1 MSRYIIDT
9 NILMGVENF
18 EKFLTS
24 LGAKSEKYIPYEV
37 LRELDSNKWKEGAK
51 AQKARQG
58 IRHIEQ
64 YQSDLQFIMRGDS
77 ASVEIDDRIID
88 AAITLNA
95 IIVSND
101 IGMTLKARALEVPC
115 IHYKEWMPI
124 HTGWVGDLDSAK
136 SGDYIIQR
144 EPQSKFV
151 EQILRKDGTGALR
164 PVREIRIKSQYF
176 PAVKPLDEYQIC
188 ALDSLKND
196 EITVL
201 TGHAGTGKTLLSLS
215 FALSE
220 LQQQHRR
227 KLIIFVNPTKVRG
240 SEELGFY
247 SGDRVEKLLQN
258 SIGAVLSSK
267 LGDSLVV
274 DMLLQ
279 QNKIEIFPISDIR
292 GYEVHKDDI
301 LYITEAQNLN
311 TDLIKLVVQRCVEG
325 SKIIL
330 EGDPET
336 QLDSWAFEGKN
347 NGLRRIVEIFSGFPG
362 FGHVNLP
369 IIRRSRIAAKAEE
382 L

>member
-18 EKFLTS
+18 EKFLDS
-24 LGAKSEKYIPYEV
+24 LGPRSEKYILFEV
-37 LRELDSNKWKEGAK
+37 LKELDNNKWKEGSK
-51 AQKARQG
+51 AQRARQG
-58 IRHIEQ
+58 IRHVEQ
-64 YQSDLQFIMRGDS
+64 FQSLLFFTRSNSTADQ
-77 ASVEIDDRIID
+77 VDDRIIE
-88 AAITLNA
+88 AAQSLSA

-101 IGMTLKARALEVPC
+101 IGMTLKAKALEVSC
-115 IHYKEWMPI
+115 IHYKEYAPTR
-124 HTGWVGDLDSAK
+124 TGWVGNLEAALA
-136 SGDYIIQR
+136 GDYIIQR
-144 EPQSKFV
+144 DAQSGFV
-151 EQILRKDGTGALR
+151 EQILRREDGGGVR
-164 PVREIRIKSQYF
+164 PVREIRLKSQYF
-176 PAVKPLDEYQIC
+176 PPIKPLDEYQIC

-220 LQQQHRR
+220 IHSQHRR

-247 SGDRVEKLLQN
+247 SGDRIDKLLQN

-267 LGDSLVV
+267 LGDSIVV

-301 LYITEAQNLN
+301 LYITEAQNLT

-325 SKIIL
+325 AKIIL

-347 NGLRRIVEIFSGFPG
+347 NGLRRIVEIFSGFSG

-369 IIRRSRIAAKAEE
+369 IIRRSRIAVKAEE

>member
-18 EKFLTS
+18 EKLLS
-24 LGAKSEKYIPYEV
+24 HLGNPQSEVYILYEV
-37 LRELDSNKWKEGAK
+37 LKELDNNKWKDGDK
-51 AQKARQG
+51 AFKARQG

-64 YQSDLQFIMRGDS
+64 HQERLHFVRSKSDARD
-77 ASVEIDDRIID
+77 VDDQIID
-88 AAITLNA
+88 AAGLYEA

-115 IHYKEWMPI
+115 MHYKEYAPMKR
-124 HTGWVGDLDSAK
+124 GWTADLDGAR
-136 SGDYIIQR
+136 SGEYIIQR
-144 EPQSKFV
+144 DQEGKFV
-151 EQILRKDGTGALR
+151 EQILRRDATGGLR
-164 PVREIRIKSQYF
+164 PVREIKPKSSYF
-176 PAVKPLDEYQIC
+176 PVIKPLDEYQIC
-188 ALDSLKND
+188 AFDSLKND
-196 EITVL
+196 DITVL

-215 FALSE
+215 WALSE
-220 LQQQHRR
+220 IQSGHRR
-227 KLIIFVNPTKVRG
+227 RLVVFVNPTKVRG

-247 SGDRVEKLLQN
+247 SGDRIDKLLQN

-279 QNKIEIFPISDIR
+279 QNRLEIFPVSDIR
-292 GYEVHKDDI
+292 GYELHRDDI
-301 LYITEAQNLN
+301 LYITEAQNLT
-311 TDLIKLVVQRCVEG
+311 TDLVKLVVQRCSEG
-325 SKIIL
+325 SKVIL

-362 FGHVNLP
+362 FGHVHLP
-369 IIRRSRIAAKAEE
+369 VIRRSRIAEKAEE

>member
-18 EKFLTS
+18 EKFLDS
-24 LGAKSEKYIPYEV
+24 LGPKSEKYILFEV
-37 LRELDSNKWKEGAK
+37 LKELDNNKWKDSAK
-51 AQKARQG
+51 AYKARQG

-64 YQSDLQFIMRGDS
+64 FQSLLHFTKSDSLALQ
-77 ASVEIDDRIID
+77 VDDKIIE
-88 AAITLNA
+88 AAEKYSA

-101 IGMTLKARALEVPC
+101 IGMTLKAKALEIPC
-115 IHYKEWMPI
+115 IHYKEYSTMRLGWNSEI
-124 HTGWVGDLDSAK
+124 HLAYPGE
-136 SGDYIIQR
+136 YIIQR
-144 EPQSKFV
+144 DETQTYV
-151 EQILRKDGTGALR
+151 QQILRKDNAGELK
-164 PVREIRIKSQYF
+164 PVREIRTKSQYF
-176 PAVKPLDEYQIC
+176 SPIKPLDEYQIC
-188 ALDSLKND
+188 AMDTLKTD
-196 EITVL
+196 DITVL

-215 FALSE
+215 WSLSE
-220 LQQQHRR
+220 IQLGHRR

-247 SGDRVEKLLQN
+247 SGDRIDKLLQN

-267 LGDSLVV
+267 LGDSVMV
-274 DMLLQ
+274 DILLQ

-301 LYITEAQNLN
+301 LYITEAQNLS
-311 TDLIKLVVQRCVEG
+311 TDLIKLVIQRCSEG
-325 SKIIL
+325 SKVIL

-347 NGLRRIVEIFSGFPG
+347 NGLRRVIEIFTGFSG

-369 IIRRSRIAAKAEE
+369 IIRRSKLAAKAEE